1 MYYSVV
7 GITLCSYLSC
17 SQLFRISNQS
27 MHSPSTTTTTTT
39 RFAKHMPVFA
49 SVVISERDEYIAQTI
64 CEIAQIGF
72 GQLPPPGTHFYRKGK
87 IVAVV
92 GAGHL
97 SGIERCLLAGGST
110 LERMQDISS
119 SSRHN
124 STWPGRGM
132 LHVIDAAQLY
142 GPKR

>member
-1 MYYSVV
+1 
-7 GITLCSYLSC
+7 
-17 SQLFRISNQS
+17 
-27 MHSPSTTTTTTT
+27 
-39 RFAKHMPVFA
+39 MPVFA
-49 SVVISERDEYIAQTI
+49 NVVISERDEYLAQTI

-87 IVAVV
+87 VVAVV

-97 SGIERCLLAGGST
+97 CGIEKCLLSGGSS
-110 LERMQDISS
+110 LDRMMDISS

-132 LHVIDAAQLY
+132 LHVIDPTQLY
-142 GPKR
+142 GAQRK